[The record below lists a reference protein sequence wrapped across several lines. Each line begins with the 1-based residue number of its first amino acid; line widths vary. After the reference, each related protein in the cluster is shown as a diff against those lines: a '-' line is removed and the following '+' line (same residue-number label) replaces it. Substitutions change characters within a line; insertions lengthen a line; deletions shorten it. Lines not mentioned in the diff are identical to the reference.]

1 MRNWLSR
8 IGDCSYH
15 NRKNLLFLLIGA
27 YYRNNLLLLLIGSYY
42 YDHFYIYYDCTTTKL
57 LGHTFFVLLLEII
70 EVFIVLNKLPL
81 LRPYNLT
88 TQLMKQECVA
98 GSLYDTGRKKETS
111 LTQHQYQFY
120 YQCNNRV
127 SIMMS
132 Y

>member
-1 MRNWLSR
+1 M
-8 IGDCSYH
+8 II
-15 NRKNLLFLLIGA
+15 FI
-27 YYRNNLLLLLIGSYY
+27 
-42 YDHFYIYYDCTTTKL
+42 FTTIVRQQNCWDIP
-57 LGHTFFVLLLEII
+57 FFVLLLEII
-70 EVFIVLNKLPL
+70 EVFIVLNKLL
-81 LRPYNLT
+81 LLKPYNST